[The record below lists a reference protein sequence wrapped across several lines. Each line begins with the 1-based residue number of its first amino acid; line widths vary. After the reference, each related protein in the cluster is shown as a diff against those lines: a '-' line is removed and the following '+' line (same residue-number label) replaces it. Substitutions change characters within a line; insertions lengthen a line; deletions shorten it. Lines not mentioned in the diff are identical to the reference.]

1 MDSGLIFFSG
11 EVVLR
16 NVGHVTK
23 YVTAMH
29 MYRLRDETDDARMVP
44 KFQRKMGVEREN
56 EHLPPSPH
64 KFPIIGNL
72 HQLGGLP
79 HRSLW
84 QLSKKYGPVML
95 LQLGRVPAVVISSAG
110 AAEEV
115 LKINDLLCCS
125 RPPLAGAG
133 RLSYNYSDIAFA
145 PYGNYWREIRKI
157 CVLELFGTKRVQS
170 FRFIREEEV
179 ALLIDS
185 IFQFSTSATPVDLT
199 EKFVTLSANIT
210 FRMAFG
216 TNFGATDFEKDR
228 FKKLIDDAQ
237 ALLGSFSANEYF
249 PHVDNGQ
256 EDIVDV
262 LLRME
267 KEQTGVG
274 SIQLTKDHIKAV
286 LMDLF
291 LAGVNTS
298 AVTLIWAMSEIA
310 RNPRVMKKAQEEVRN
325 VIGNRERVTE
335 GDIDELPYL
344 HMVLETQLGKSSN
357 GSLCSPFV
365 ACFLSP
371 VSILRL
377 QKEEDKRRDK
387 QLPPS
392 PPKFPILGNLHQL
405 GELLHQSYCQ
415 LSKKYGPVMLLKFGC
430 KPIVVVSS
438 AEAAKEVLKDHD
450 LACCSRPQLSGAGRL
465 SYNYSDVAFAPYGDY
480 WRNMKKLIILEL
492 FSLKRVKSF
501 QSLREGEIELFI
513 NSISESAAS
522 ATPVNL
528 TEKLFTLTANI
539 TFKMSFGF
547 DYRGTNFDRN
557 RFHEVFMMLKLW
569 LEVSPW
575 NLFAAG
581 VDTSAITVNWAMA
594 ELARNPRVMKKVQD
608 EIRNQVGKKGRLTE
622 DDIDKLEY
630 LKMVIKETFR
640 LHPAAPLLLPRET
653 ISHCKISGYDIYPK
667 TIIQVNAWAIGRD
680 PQYWKDPEQ
689 FFPERFADSSID
701 FKGQNFEFLPFGAGR
716 RICPGI
722 HMATITTEN
731 ILANLLYWFDWKL
744 PNGMKREDIN
754 MEEKAGVSLTVSKKI
769 SLSLVPVKYLHLM
782 RLEFFRSPG
791 EEEVGLLMNPISK
804 STTPVNLTDKLFS
817 LVANTTFKMAFGFNY
832 RGSNFDTDRLRFHE
846 VIRDDEAVAGSFS
859 TGE

>member
-1 MDSGLIFFSG
+1 MVLYTLSLWMPVFLLPFLLLI
-11 EVVLR
+11 
-16 NVGHVTK
+16 K
-23 YVTAMH
+23 
-29 MYRLRDETDDARMVP
+29 
-44 KFQRKMGVEREN
+44 RKMGVEREN
-56 EHLPPSPH
+56 KHLPPSPH
-64 KFPIIGNL
+64 KFPIIGNV

-179 ALLIDS
+179 ALLVDS

-249 PHVDNGQ
+249 PHVGWIIDKVSGYHTKTERVFHELDTFFRWVIDDHIKHGNGRTDNGQ

-335 GDIDELPYL
+335 SDIDELPYL
-344 HMVLETQLGKSSN
+344 HMV
-357 GSLCSPFV
+357 
-365 ACFLSP
+365 
-371 VSILRL
+371 
-377 QKEEDKRRDK
+377 
-387 QLPPS
+387 
-392 PPKFPILGNLHQL
+392 
-405 GELLHQSYCQ
+405 
-415 LSKKYGPVMLLKFGC
+415 
-430 KPIVVVSS
+430 
-438 AEAAKEVLKDHD
+438 
-450 LACCSRPQLSGAGRL
+450 
-465 SYNYSDVAFAPYGDY
+465 
-480 WRNMKKLIILEL
+480 
-492 FSLKRVKSF
+492 
-501 QSLREGEIELFI
+501 
-513 NSISESAAS
+513 
-522 ATPVNL
+522 
-528 TEKLFTLTANI
+528 
-539 TFKMSFGF
+539 
-547 DYRGTNFDRN
+547 
-557 RFHEVFMMLKLW
+557 
-569 LEVSPW
+569 
-575 NLFAAG
+575 
-581 VDTSAITVNWAMA
+581 
-594 ELARNPRVMKKVQD
+594 
-608 EIRNQVGKKGRLTE
+608 
-622 DDIDKLEY
+622 
-630 LKMVIKETFR
+630 IKETLR
-640 LHPAAPLLLPRET
+640 LHPPAPLLLPREAM
-653 ISHCKISGYDIYPK
+653 SNFKINGYEIYPK
-667 TIIQVNAWAIGRD
+667 TLIQINIWAIGRD
-680 PQYWKDPEQ
+680 PNYWKDPEE
-689 FFPERFADSSID
+689 FFPERFVDSSIE
-701 FKGQNFEFLPFGAGR
+701 FTGQNFEFLPFGAGR
-716 RICPGI
+716 RGCPALYMG
-722 HMATITTEN
+722 TISVELV
-731 ILANLLYWFDWKL
+731 LANLLYYFDWKL
-744 PNGMKREDIN
+744 PNGVEGIN
-754 MEEKAGVSLTVSKKI
+754 MEEKAVPSLTVSKKEA
-769 SLSLVPVKYLHLM
+769 LKLVPV
-782 RLEFFRSPG
+782 
-791 EEEVGLLMNPISK
+791 
-804 STTPVNLTDKLFS
+804 
-817 LVANTTFKMAFGFNY
+817 
-832 RGSNFDTDRLRFHE
+832 NFLQ
-846 VIRDDEAVAGSFS
+846 
-859 TGE
+859 

>member
-1 MDSGLIFFSG
+1 
-11 EVVLR
+11 
-16 NVGHVTK
+16 
-23 YVTAMH
+23 
-29 MYRLRDETDDARMVP
+29 
-44 KFQRKMGVEREN
+44 MGVEREN

-344 HMVLETQLGKSSN
+344 HMV
-357 GSLCSPFV
+357 
-365 ACFLSP
+365 
-371 VSILRL
+371 
-377 QKEEDKRRDK
+377 
-387 QLPPS
+387 
-392 PPKFPILGNLHQL
+392 
-405 GELLHQSYCQ
+405 
-415 LSKKYGPVMLLKFGC
+415 
-430 KPIVVVSS
+430 
-438 AEAAKEVLKDHD
+438 
-450 LACCSRPQLSGAGRL
+450 
-465 SYNYSDVAFAPYGDY
+465 
-480 WRNMKKLIILEL
+480 
-492 FSLKRVKSF
+492 
-501 QSLREGEIELFI
+501 
-513 NSISESAAS
+513 
-522 ATPVNL
+522 
-528 TEKLFTLTANI
+528 
-539 TFKMSFGF
+539 
-547 DYRGTNFDRN
+547 
-557 RFHEVFMMLKLW
+557 
-569 LEVSPW
+569 
-575 NLFAAG
+575 
-581 VDTSAITVNWAMA
+581 
-594 ELARNPRVMKKVQD
+594 
-608 EIRNQVGKKGRLTE
+608 
-622 DDIDKLEY
+622 
-630 LKMVIKETFR
+630 IKETLR
-640 LHPAAPLLLPRET
+640 LHPPAPLLLPREAM
-653 ISHCKISGYDIYPK
+653 SNFKIDGYEIYPK
-667 TIIQVNAWAIGRD
+667 TLIQINIWAIGRD
-680 PQYWKDPEQ
+680 PNYWKDPEE
-689 FFPERFADSSID
+689 FFPERFVDSSIE
-701 FKGQNFEFLPFGAGR
+701 FTGQNFEFLPFGAGR
-716 RICPGI
+716 RGCPALNMG
-722 HMATITTEN
+722 TISVELV
-731 ILANLLYWFDWKL
+731 LANLLYYFDWKL
-744 PNGMKREDIN
+744 PNRVEGIN
-754 MEEKAGVSLTVSKKI
+754 MEEKAVPSLTVSKKEA
-769 SLSLVPVKYLHLM
+769 LKLVPV
-782 RLEFFRSPG
+782 
-791 EEEVGLLMNPISK
+791 
-804 STTPVNLTDKLFS
+804 
-817 LVANTTFKMAFGFNY
+817 
-832 RGSNFDTDRLRFHE
+832 NFLQ
-846 VIRDDEAVAGSFS
+846 
-859 TGE
+859 